1 MTYSARNLVI
11 ALALAG
17 AAALLVGLYVADY
30 KKTVQHSQQHVTA
43 YVAAK
48 DIPAGTSGAD
58 AISKGYIKQ
67 QQVLRDSVVPGA
79 ISDPSQ
85 LKSLVA
91 AQEVFPGEQISISR
105 FSNVAQHGIR
115 GFLRGTMRAVRISGD
130 AQQTLAGTL
139 QTGDHVDLVANIKL
153 GQTGG
158 SGGDNYVD
166 RIVLRNLKVLQASTV
181 TDAAKVGSSPGGTM
195 PVMLAVTDTQVQKL
209 FATVQNEGWTL
220 ELRPVIKAA
229 DSPESVETKTT
240 LIMDGLGASQ
250 RRVAVGGAR

>member
-30 KKTVQHSQQHVTA
+30 KKTVQHSQQHVNV

-58 AISKGYIKQ
+58 AVSKGYIKQ
-67 QQVLRDSVVPGA
+67 EQVLRDSVVPGA

-85 LKSLVA
+85 LKPLVA
-91 AQEVFPGEQISISR
+91 AQEVFPGEQISVSR

-158 SGGDNYVD
+158 GNDNYVD
-166 RIVLRNLKVLQASTV
+166 RIVLRNLKVLQAPTV
-181 TDAAKVGSSPGGTM
+181 SDAAKVGSSPGGTM

-209 FATVQNEGWTL
+209 FGTTQNEGWTL
-220 ELRPVIKAA
+220 ELRPVLKAA